1 MRQFTE
7 ETMRK
12 MYNLC
17 LDPII
22 SKMTGKVGCVYIFG
36 ACISDV
42 LYKLETPYIRI
53 FSFQPYEKVAEGL
66 VGEPQY
72 QRNIF
77 GGLSTK
83 PVCWKFTSKSR
94 TIFLYT
100 PESVKDGYIID
111 VKEPDDILKIA
122 RLNYE
127 KVYMSTSLKEIKG
140 DSDYSN
146 WMASG
151 LISLCGN
158 YNIDKQ
164 LVNDIIKA
172 EKRYKASL
180 DRALEKSISNFLR
193 SARKPK

>member
-1 MRQFTE
+1 MRRFTE
-7 ETMRK
+7 ETMK
-12 MYNLC
+12 KIYNLC
-17 LDPII
+17 SDPVI
-22 SKMTGKVGCVYIFG
+22 SKMTGNVGCVYIFG

-66 VGEPQY
+66 NGEPQY

-100 PESVKDGYIID
+100 SDSVKDGYVID
-111 VKEPDDILKIA
+111 IKTPDDILKIT

-127 KVYMSTSLKEIKG
+127 KVYMSTSHKEIKG
-140 DSDYSN
+140 GSDYSN
-146 WMASG
+146 WMNSG

-158 YNIDKQ
+158 YSIDTQ

-172 EKRYKASL
+172 EKRYKARL
-180 DRALEKSISNFLR
+180 DLNLEKSLSNFLR
-193 SARKPK
+193 NARKK

>member
-1 MRQFTE
+1 M
-7 ETMRK
+7 K
-12 MYNLC
+12 KIYNLC
-17 LDPII
+17 SDPVI
-22 SKMTGKVGCVYIFG
+22 SKMTGNVGCVYIFG

-66 VGEPQY
+66 NGEPQY

-100 PESVKDGYIID
+100 SDSVKDGYVID
-111 VKEPDDILKIA
+111 IKTPDDILKIT

-127 KVYMSTSLKEIKG
+127 KVYMSTSHKEIKG
-140 DSDYSN
+140 GSDYSN
-146 WMASG
+146 WMNSG

-158 YNIDKQ
+158 YSIDTQ

-172 EKRYKASL
+172 EKRYKARL
-180 DRALEKSISNFLR
+180 DLNLEKSLSNFLR
-193 SARKPK
+193 NARKK